1 MSALLRQIRRL
12 IAALTVLRWVS
23 SANSSPMKRLVHDG
37 KKAKQESQE
46 DQSERFG
53 KLVQDMVDA
62 GELNP
67 AEAQDRFE
75 QMMQKLAPLDVEV
88 RN

>member
-1 MSALLRQIRRL
+1 
-12 IAALTVLRWVS
+12 
-23 SANSSPMKRLVHDG
+23 MKRLVHDG

-67 AEAQDRFE
+67 AEAQDKFE